1 MAPDKI
7 AAIFFIWY
15 KRLQNTIVAK
25 SKNTCLNY
33 QIKDDCAPSLMILQV
48 VGCISRGV
56 RQAKTKK
63 YLSLSFLRP
72 EAERG
77 IEHYDLHETT
87 SIGRIFIL
95 SLLPVLNPTHL
106 VPCNSSLPSF
116 FLCLTVLTLSL
127 LRDNFDL
134 LNIHSGFFPPHF
146 LGNFS
151 SSMGA

>member
-1 MAPDKI
+1 LLW
-7 AAIFFIWY
+7 AITYWAHGTRQNCRQFFHLVQ
-15 KRLQNTIVAK
+15 KVAK
-25 SKNTCLNY
+25 HYSGK
-33 QIKDDCAPSLMILQV
+33 IKEHLLELPKLKMILQV

-56 RQAKTKK
+56 SQAKK

-72 EAERG
+72 EAERA

-87 SIGRIFIL
+87 FFGRIFIL

-106 VPCNSSLPSF
+106 VPCNLSLPSF

-134 LNIHSGFFPPHF
+134 LDIHSGFFSPYF
-146 LGNFS
+146 LG
-151 SSMGA
+151 